1 LLKAA
6 AFQSNG
12 SFEGEGRGI
21 TPSMNGFALLVR
33 LGHTKRNGLIA
44 DDARNI
50 LAVHDGRPFRTL
62 QSGFDVNTGDEDP
75 ASY

>member
-1 LLKAA
+1 
-6 AFQSNG
+6 
-12 SFEGEGRGI
+12 
-21 TPSMNGFALLVR
+21 MNGFAVLVR
-33 LGHTKRNGLIA
+33 LGHTKRNGLIT